1 MKEAKPKAA
10 RASPQNINSEYFFRT
25 EEGAYGA
32 EVGDAEDP
40 EVLIFTAD
48 VAERKF
54 AVADAD
60 AAAGTVV
67 ADLGNL
73 VLKLMLGEVVA
84 GAEGRVPTA
93 TGEIAVADERA

>member
-1 MKEAKPKAA
+1 MTVCSQIIAAKSDL
-10 RASPQNINSEYFFRT
+10 RRSEYFFGA

-48 VAERKF
+48 VAEGEF

-60 AAAGTVV
+60 AAAGAIV
-67 ADLGNL
+67 DGFGDL

-84 GAEGRVPTA
+84 GAEGYIHSA
-93 TGEIAVADERA
+93 AGEVAVAD

>member
-1 MKEAKPKAA
+1 MKKARPESA
-10 RASPQNINSEYFFRT
+10 RAFPQTISSEYFFWT

-32 EVGDAEDP
+32 QVGDAEDP
-40 EVLIFTAD
+40 EILIFTAD
-48 VAERKF
+48 VAEGKF
-54 AVADAD
+54 AVTDAD

-67 ADLGNL
+67 ADFGNL

-93 TGEIAVADERA
+93 TGEIAVAD